1 MTVVIAVILNRSG
14 RRAREKGHPMNV
26 ERRKQL
32 NLAIGLLE
40 QMEALRDV
48 ALEIIST
55 ARDEEQ
61 EAFDNMPE
69 GLQGA
74 ERGQNMETAISEME
88 TAISAL
94 EEIYFDDLKANV
106 EEAKGE

>member
-1 MTVVIAVILNRSG
+1 
-14 RRAREKGHPMNV
+14 MNV

-40 QMEALRDV
+40 QMEALRDEAV
-48 ALEIIST
+48 EIIT
-55 ARDEEQ
+55 NAKDEEQ

-74 ERGQNMETAISEME
+74 ERGQNMETAISQME
-88 TAISAL
+88 EVIAEL
-94 EEIYFDDLKANV
+94 DNIYFDDMKTAI